1 MYPVVL
7 LRPVFFAG
15 SFAAASALTWSMCRL
30 SFRSMFARSKLQSD
44 LLGTGSVRI
53 KSGRATCR
61 YLGAEFSHF
70 PFFFTSD
77 AFAANREKGD
87 GKFDSYL
94 WLKVSEYDTIR
105 QSQ

>member
-70 PFFFTSD
+70 PFFSL
-77 AFAANREKGD
+77 AMPLQQI
-87 GKFDSYL
+87 GKKEMVNS
-94 WLKVSEYDTIR
+94 IR
-105 QSQ
+105 ISG